1 MKELK
6 LEAFGFDLCS
16 SARCRSYVPPQAGI
30 SPRRSHEHQKAAQ
43 GDAGQGSTQTELF
56 VNSEIANCSHHQ
68 QKLPAFKLLLLVF
81 LMLSV
86 DKKAGW
92 KVQFS
97 GHLIHTLLPC
107 TAPDVHVGKH
117 VRTMS
122 TQPET
127 SNRNGRTY
135 KEWMFILWSFP
146 QVNIVQR
153 LWTAS
158 LSYN

>member
-56 VNSEIANCSHHQ
+56 VKASEIANCSHHQ

-86 DKKAGW
+86 DKKAG
-92 KVQFS
+92 
-97 GHLIHTLLPC
+97 
-107 TAPDVHVGKH
+107 
-117 VRTMS
+117 
-122 TQPET
+122 
-127 SNRNGRTY
+127 
-135 KEWMFILWSFP
+135 
-146 QVNIVQR
+146 
-153 LWTAS
+153 
-158 LSYN
+158 